1 MKMQSTEM
9 IENNVSSRGK
19 CLSGFCVLVEE
30 TELGDPLIEG
40 PQAVKL
46 FILKPTL
53 TTLCAIWRKN
63 IIICSKPIPCHIYI
77 VHTCMIAQQPSVGG
91 ICMLQPTTAL
101 EKSEAI

>member
-1 MKMQSTEM
+1 MQSTEM

-46 FILKPTL
+46 FILKSTL
-53 TTLCAIWRKN
+53 TTLCAHRTHSRK
-63 IIICSKPIPCHIYI
+63 IP
-77 VHTCMIAQQPSVGG
+77 
-91 ICMLQPTTAL
+91 
-101 EKSEAI
+101 